1 MRARRSSAARL
12 CAAALSALLLTA
24 CSADERSPGEP
35 ITEDE
40 AATLAE
46 LLHRNHDEGGADFV
60 VSVPFGDDA
69 LLELTGEVD
78 FRRGIGRAQAVT
90 VVDEEERDTRTL
102 FFDRDALWCGDVP
115 GLTDALSEDGA
126 GDAAYLRRDLPADQ
140 EDPELLDVLL
150 AMLLNLAQP
159 EADDPEQFLDGPY
172 RWQAEEPIDGRP
184 TVVYRLREGRS
195 VAVDAGD
202 RTLVQYRATLP
213 DSGLDVT
220 LTLTDHGT
228 RRVAL
233 PTAAET
239 AAAAD
244 HPDVAAAFGV

>member
-1 MRARRSSAARL
+1 MPARRPLTAR
-12 CAAALSALLLTA
+12 AGTAALALLLLTA

-40 AATLAE
+40 ARTLAE
-46 LLHRNHDEGGADFV
+46 LLHRNHTEGGADFV

-90 VVDEEERDTRTL
+90 VVDDEERDARTL
-102 FFDRDALWCGDVP
+102 FFDRDELWSGDVP
-115 GLTDALSEDGA
+115 ALSEARAPDGA
-126 GDAAYLRRDLPADQ
+126 PDAAYLRRPLPSDP
-140 EDPELLDVLL
+140 EDPELLDVLG

-159 EADDPEQFLDGPY
+159 EADDPALFLDGPY
-172 RWQAEEPIDGRP
+172 RWQAEEPLDGRP
-184 TVVYRLREGRS
+184 TVVYRLREGRT

-202 RTLVQYRATLP
+202 GTLVQYRATLP

-220 LTLTDHGT
+220 LTLADHGS

-233 PTAAET
+233 PAAEET

-244 HPDVAAAFGV
+244 HPRVAAAFGL

>member
-1 MRARRSSAARL
+1 MPARRPLAIRAGTT
-12 CAAALSALLLTA
+12 ALALLLLA
-24 CSADERSPGEP
+24 GCSADERSPGEA

-46 LLHRNHDEGGADFV
+46 LLHRNHTEGGADFV

-78 FRRGIGRAQAVT
+78 FRRGVGRAQAVT
-90 VVDEEERDTRTL
+90 VVDDEERDSRTL
-102 FFDRDALWCGDVP
+102 FFDRDELWCGDVP
-115 GLTDALSEDGA
+115 GLADALAGDGA
-126 GDAAYLRRDLPADQ
+126 PDATYLRRELPADP
-140 EDPELLDVLL
+140 EDPELLDVLV

-159 EADDPEQFLDGPY
+159 EADDPALFLDGPY

-202 RTLVQYRATLP
+202 RTLVQYRTTLA

-220 LTLTDHGT
+220 LTLADHGT
-228 RRVAL
+228 RQVTL

-244 HPDVAAAFGV
+244 HPEVAEAFGV